1 MRSRV
6 ARLSVVLAAVII
18 IAIGLGT
25 LLGLLLG
32 TVRYAIPETVPVIGG
47 TSGELAWLADAA
59 RVFVRI
65 AVVTVGLSVVIGIL
79 NLLFVNVRRIVSGNS
94 FSARLSS
101 LALLASFIAAF
112 AYYVVDPEISRYLLQ
127 EVQIPIE
134 AALAG
139 LLFFALVYGGSRIL
153 KDRVTPARLLFV
165 ITVLLVLAGALPFPE
180 LAPFHDLTQWL
191 MSVPVNAGGRGILLG
206 IALATVVAGLRIL
219 IGQDRTYGG

>member
-6 ARLSVVLAAVII
+6 ARLSVVLAAVVI

-32 TVRYAIPETVPVIGG
+32 TVQYAIPENIPLIGG
-47 TSGELAWLADAA
+47 VSGDLALNTPA
-59 RVFVRI
+59 RVFLRI
-65 AVVTVGLSVVIGIL
+65 AVITVGLSVVIGIL
-79 NLLFVNVRRIVSGNS
+79 NLLYIHVRRIVRANT

-101 LALLASFIAAF
+101 LVLLASFVAAY
-112 AYYVVDPEISRYLLQ
+112 AYYVIDPEVSRFLLQ

-165 ITVLLVLAGALPFPE
+165 ITALVILAGALPFPQ
-180 LAPFHDLTQWL
+180 LAPFRALTDWL
-191 MSVPVNAGGRGILLG
+191 LNVPVNAGGRGILLG
-206 IALATVVAGLRIL
+206 IALATIVAGLRIL

>member
-6 ARLSVVLAAVII
+6 ARLSVVLAAVVI

-32 TVRYAIPETVPVIGG
+32 TVQYAIPEAVPVIGG
-47 TSGELAWLADAA
+47 VSGDLALNTPA
-59 RVFVRI
+59 RVFLRI
-65 AVVTVGLSVVIGIL
+65 AVITVALSVLIGIL
-79 NLLFVNVRRIVSGNS
+79 NLLYTHVRRIVRANT

-101 LALLASFIAAF
+101 LALLASFVAAY
-112 AYYVVDPEISRYLLQ
+112 AYYVIDPEVSRFLLQ

-134 AALAG
+134 SALAG

-165 ITVLLVLAGALPFPE
+165 ITTLVILAGALPFPQ
-180 LAPFHDLTQWL
+180 LALFRDLTDWL
-191 MSVPVNAGGRGILLG
+191 LNVPVNAGGRGILLG
-206 IALATVVAGLRIL
+206 IALATIVAGLRIL